1 MTEPAQIAENFIN
14 HTNQHVFLTGKAG
27 TGKTTFLKK
36 IIQTT
41 HKKTIVA
48 APTGIAALNAGGVT
62 LHSQFQLPMGG
73 FVPQQRD
80 LVLHDSLKFETKSSL
95 GRHLKMSEIK
105 RKTIREAELLIID
118 EVSMLRAD
126 ILDAIDFVL
135 QFVRKNRM
143 PFGGVQVLFIGDLLQ
158 LPPVIRNE
166 EWEVLREHYD
176 SPFFFDAQVLKDNPP
191 VYIELDKIYRQSDKY
206 FTDILNNLRYNE
218 ITHDDIEVLN
228 DHYKQGFVPQPE
240 DGYITLTTHNRSAD
254 EINSRELK
262 KLNTTAYTYQAAIE
276 GDYPEN
282 IYPCER
288 EMVLK
293 EGAQVM
299 FIKNDTSREQRY
311 FNGKIGW
318 VHSLEKDKVVV
329 KLDTGATI
337 AVEEYIWKN
346 IRYDVDENTKDIKE
360 DVLGTFAQ
368 YPLRLAWAI
377 TIHKS
382 QGLTFDKAILDV
394 RNVFAAGQSYV
405 AFSRLRS
412 LDGLVLSSPLNRNG
426 ISNNTAVIEFES
438 TKQKQGDTHRIFEY
452 AATQYLEDFVMN
464 LYNFSEVVKQWRYHL
479 TSYNKEETHSE
490 KQQQFDWAVQQAE
503 VIYKLEETASRF
515 SKQLYSIFK
524 QPPLNIEFLHERLQ
538 AAKNYFDAPLKNII
552 SEIVLHRK
560 KMMQLS
566 RTKTYTNELEELDAL
581 LMKRLKDLYKA
592 CLLADALANNKTL
605 NKETWESGF
614 DISWRIKLS
623 FTEVTV
629 DNTPKKKKKEK
640 GETYKETLLLYAQGK
655 SIEEIAVDRG
665 LTVTTVEGHFA
676 KLIQQGEINIS
687 KVLPPQ
693 KLFPILEAIKNQT
706 EPGLTNLK
714 AALGDNF
721 SFGEIRMALAY
732 YDKERKQ
739 AY

>member
-1 MTEPAQIAENFIN
+1 
-14 HTNQHVFLTGKAG
+14 
-27 TGKTTFLKK
+27 
-36 IIQTT
+36 
-41 HKKTIVA
+41 
-48 APTGIAALNAGGVT
+48 
-62 LHSQFQLPMGG
+62 
-73 FVPQQRD
+73 
-80 LVLHDSLKFETKSSL
+80 
-95 GRHLKMSEIK
+95 
-105 RKTIREAELLIID
+105 
-118 EVSMLRAD
+118 
-126 ILDAIDFVL
+126 
-135 QFVRKNRM
+135 
-143 PFGGVQVLFIGDLLQ
+143 
-158 LPPVIRNE
+158 
-166 EWEVLREHYD
+166 
-176 SPFFFDAQVLKDNPP
+176 
-191 VYIELDKIYRQSDKY
+191 
-206 FTDILNNLRYNE
+206 
-218 ITHDDIEVLN
+218 
-228 DHYKQGFVPQPE
+228 
-240 DGYITLTTHNRSAD
+240 
-254 EINSRELK
+254 
-262 KLNTTAYTYQAAIE
+262 
-276 GDYPEN
+276 
-282 IYPCER
+282 
-288 EMVLK
+288 
-293 EGAQVM
+293 
-299 FIKNDTSREQRY
+299 
-311 FNGKIGW
+311 
-318 VHSLEKDKVVV
+318 
-329 KLDTGATI
+329 
-337 AVEEYIWKN
+337 
-346 IRYDVDENTKDIKE
+346 
-360 DVLGTFAQ
+360 
-368 YPLRLAWAI
+368 
-377 TIHKS
+377 
-382 QGLTFDKAILDV
+382 
-394 RNVFAAGQSYV
+394 
-405 AFSRLRS
+405 
-412 LDGLVLSSPLNRNG
+412 
-426 ISNNTAVIEFES
+426 
-438 TKQKQGDTHRIFEY
+438 
-452 AATQYLEDFVMN
+452 
-464 LYNFSEVVKQWRYHL
+464 
-479 TSYNKEETHSE
+479 
-490 KQQQFDWAVQQAE
+490 VQQAE

-706 EPGLTNLK
+706 EPALTNLK